1 MYTLARFLQ
10 LAGLT
15 IPILAIFAQLNQTIS
30 VGQMLGFLIMA
41 VMLFLVGRYL
51 QGYTGG
57 SP

>member
-1 MYTLARFLQ
+1 MYTVARFLQ
-10 LAGLT
+10 MAGLT

-41 VMLFLVGRYL
+41 VMLFLVGRFL